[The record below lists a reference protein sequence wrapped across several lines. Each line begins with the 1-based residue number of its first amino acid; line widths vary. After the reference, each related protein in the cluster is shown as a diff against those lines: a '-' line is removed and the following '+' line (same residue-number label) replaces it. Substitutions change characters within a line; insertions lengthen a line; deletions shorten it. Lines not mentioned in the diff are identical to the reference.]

1 MKVHVLTIGDE
12 ILIGQIIDTNSSWIA
27 QRLNLIGMKVSQM
40 KSISDELMDIK
51 SHLQL
56 SLNEVDVVIIT
67 GGLGPTKDDITKKAL
82 AEFLHVPLVLH
93 EETHQFLIRFFTKIG
108 RDPNTMDLVQQ
119 AQVPE
124 NTVVLPNKMGTAPG
138 MWLNTG
144 SGKVIIS
151 LPGVPY
157 EMEYLMENE
166 VIPKLQTTF
175 PAEIIIHKTLLIA
188 GIPETTLSQRL
199 ETFENELPHFIKLAY
214 LPALSQIRLR
224 LSCSGDNKQLLE
236 GLIIE
241 KTNQLRSLLG
251 QFVAG
256 EDEDTLPVVVGRIL
270 KENNYQ
276 LACAESCTGGF
287 LSHLITLVPG

>member
-124 NTVVLPNKMGTAPG
+124 NTVVLPNKMQCL
-138 MWLNTG
+138 W
-144 SGKVIIS
+144 
-151 LPGVPY
+151 
-157 EMEYLMENE
+157 
-166 VIPKLQTTF
+166 
-175 PAEIIIHKTLLIA
+175 H
-188 GIPETTLSQRL
+188 
-199 ETFENELPHFIKLAY
+199 
-214 LPALSQIRLR
+214 
-224 LSCSGDNKQLLE
+224 
-236 GLIIE
+236 
-241 KTNQLRSLLG
+241 
-251 QFVAG
+251 
-256 EDEDTLPVVVGRIL
+256 
-270 KENNYQ
+270 
-276 LACAESCTGGF
+276 
-287 LSHLITLVPG
+287 